1 MHRTT
6 LLAAGIAVL
15 VLGARSHADLKAARK
30 AWSGWTPKERI
41 AALEGLAAAPSRALL
56 GQVGTWL
63 GAEEDPGVRA
73 KLVAVAARHAD
84 EKKLARRARR
94 IVEQYVDGHLER
106 RRRREEREFKRVCR
120 EHGTTLPPDDE
131 IAAGRN
137 WRDPWDEAS
146 RKLPEETRAER
157 AHVLALVAALR
168 AHGAEERVFGPA
180 LLRLFEEHHDPKVL
194 VALIEAFG
202 ALKEWRALPAMADL
216 WRPLELGRMVGG
228 SHVIGEKEWR
238 GMRLKWDVHK
248 DRLWW
253 SRPEYVLHAAAPIRE
268 AARAITGRD
277 FESVAALD
285 AWLLGNEREL
295 KRHGA
300 RLDAG
305 FRRRAAAS
313 RR

>member
-1 MHRTT
+1 MHRTIA
-6 LLAAGIAVL
+6 LAAGIAVL
-15 VLGARSHADLKAARK
+15 ILDAGAYADLATARK

-41 AALEGLAAAPSRALL
+41 GALEELAATPSRTLL
-56 GQVGTWL
+56 RQVGTWL
-63 GAEEDPGVRA
+63 GAEGDAGVRA

-84 EKKLARRARR
+84 EEKLARRARR
-94 IVEQYVDGHLER
+94 IVEKYVEGHLER
-106 RRRREEREFKRVCR
+106 RRRREEREFQEVCR

-146 RKLPEETRAER
+146 RKLPEETLAER
-157 AHVLALVAALR
+157 VHVLALVAALR
-168 AHGAEERVFGPA
+168 AHGAGERVFGPA

-216 WRPLELGRMVGG
+216 WRPLELGRTVGG
-228 SHVIGEKEWR
+228 SHVIGEKRWR
-238 GMRLKWDVHK
+238 EMRLKWDVHK

-253 SRPEYVLHAAAPIRE
+253 SRPEYVLHAAAPIRK

-277 FESVAALD
+277 FEGVAALD

-295 KRHGA
+295 KRHGV
-300 RLDAG
+300 RLDRA

-313 RR
+313 PR